1 MKPFK
6 YLYGLQYPELIE
18 KRGLI
23 MFSMDNI
30 YESFPHPIFIVRDNV
45 FLLVNPQM
53 AGLVGCS
60 VNEITGRNFYD
71 FIYTE
76 DRERVEKEIS
86 VFPAA
91 REEFYSWFRIVCID
105 GNIKNVQVS
114 FFPVE
119 HQGGPA
125 LLVNV
130 LDIAGRGHKKN
141 GIKAINYWFGARVK
155 ELEKRV
161 ADLEVEYSVQKVY
174 FQQLF
179 QNSPEAIALLDGN
192 GAFMNVNKGFQKV
205 FQYSIDEI
213 KGFTASRFIVPDS
226 LHKEEEA
233 FLKSVLGGQNLKKE
247 TARQRRDGSEV
258 TVSVQGIPIIVNS
271 KNVGVYT
278 IYTDITGRKQAEEQ
292 MAYLSRHDSL
302 TGLYNRAYFEEEM
315 TRLQYG
321 YLYPISIILCDV
333 DGLKFVNDA
342 LGNYA
347 GDALLVT
354 VAAIIKDSFRSGD
367 IVSRVG
373 GDEFAVLLP
382 GGGSSLVKK
391 ACRRILAAVDRYNRS
406 GPTYPLSL
414 SVGSATSDGPASMA
428 ELFREA
434 DHNMCREKLHR
445 SQSARS
451 SIVQTLTKALEARDL
466 ITEGHADRLQ
476 GLVASLAKTAGLPH
490 STITDL
496 RLLARFHD
504 IGKVG
509 IPDRI
514 LFKPG
519 PLTLEEYTEM
529 KRHSEIGYRIAQSAP
544 ELAPISDWI
553 LKHHEWWNGQGY
565 PIGLKGDQ
573 IPLECRILSIADT
586 YDAMTSDRPYRKA
599 MTYEAAVE
607 ELKKCSGTQL
617 DPNLMPFFL
626 KVIRAKW

>member
-1 MKPFK
+1 M
-6 YLYGLQYPELIE
+6 IS
-18 KRGLI
+18 RGTVYDSL
-23 MFSMDNI
+23 
-30 YESFPHPIFIVRDNV
+30 PHPIFIVRDNIL
-45 FLLVNPQM
+45 LLVNPQM
-53 AGLVGCS
+53 AGLLGCS
-60 VNEITGRNFYD
+60 ANEIAGRNLYD
-71 FIYTE
+71 FIHIE
-76 DRERVEKEIS
+76 DRDRVKKEIS
-86 VFPAA
+86 ALSATKDVFC
-91 REEFYSWFRIVCID
+91 SWYRIVCID
-105 GNIKNVQVS
+105 GSIKKIQLS
-114 FFPVE
+114 FSPVE

-125 LLVNV
+125 LLVNA
-130 LDIAGRGHKKN
+130 LDIPGITHKK
-141 GIKAINYWFGARVK
+141 GIKAINIRPGARVEK
-155 ELEKRV
+155 LVKKVAALEG
-161 ADLEVEYSVQKVY
+161 EYSLQKVY

-179 QNSPEAIALLDGN
+179 ENSPGPIALVNGR
-192 GAFMNVNKGFQKV
+192 GAFIKVNREFEEF
-205 FQYSIDEI
+205 FQYSIDDI
-213 KGFTASRFIVPDS
+213 KEFTAKCFIVPES
-226 LHKEEEA
+226 LHEEEEA
-233 FLKSVLGGQNLKKE
+233 FLESVLRGQTIKIE
-247 TARQRRDGSEV
+247 TIRQRRDGSQV
-258 TVSVQGIPIIVNS
+258 TVTMQGVPIMVKG
-271 KNVGVYT
+271 KNAGAYT

-292 MAYLSRHDSL
+292 ITYLSRHDSL

-321 YLYPISIILCDV
+321 GRYPISIILCDV

-354 VAAIIKDSFRSGD
+354 VSAIIKNSIRSGD
-367 IVSRVG
+367 IVARVG
-373 GDEFAVLLP
+373 GGEFAVILP
-382 GGGSSLVKK
+382 GGDSSLVRE
-391 ACRRILAAVDRYNRS
+391 ACRRILAAVDLYNRS
-406 GPTYPLSL
+406 SPSYLLSL
-414 SVGSATSDGPASMA
+414 SVGSATSHGPASIA
-428 ELFREA
+428 ELFKEA
-434 DHNMCREKLHR
+434 DNNMYREKLHC

-466 ITEGHADRLQ
+466 ITEGHANRLQ

-490 STITDL
+490 STIIDL

-529 KRHSEIGYRIAQSAP
+529 KRHSEIGYRIARSAP

-565 PIGLKGDQ
+565 PMGLKGDH

-586 YDAMTSDRPYRKA
+586 YDAMTSDRPYRRA
-599 MTYEAAVE
+599 MTHEAAVK

-626 KVIRAKW
+626 EIIRAGNGKNNKKLLSGDDIKQKPE